1 MKSSPSS
8 TPSSVPPPNA
18 LLVLAFNYAS
28 STTTSSFHS
37 SPPLPHQHLISPHL
51 LSQLCLQHGS
61 LAQLKSAFSAAAMGM
76 FTNGYIWFVTDAAGN
91 TAVIPTF
98 GPGSLL
104 VRSRTYMG
112 HSKLLMGSGMLQ
124 YDRGDPL
131 MKGDPYM
138 REWTQELAEM
148 ITGEKIERHE
158 GENEE
163 YEGES
168 EAHAS
173 PTPAP
178 TPKSP
183 PPGVSPSSPASGVSA
198 SNNPSNHPL
207 HPRFIHAS
215 TPSLTDKNNKNL
227 GEENMIPTSL
237 FDEPTPQNASSFNMG
252 LGLNNAALTPRY
264 QRTLSRSDHYTMAMS
279 KPSGPSSSTANAL
292 GLSSTLNISET
303 LYPLFCLSVH
313 EHAWTSVGYGVWG
326 KEAWIKEFWSVV
338 DWERVSLVYEHWTVE
353 EARKEGHEQVVESG
367 LGGFKGW
374 DSVAK
379 EVN

>member
-1 MKSSPSS
+1 
-8 TPSSVPPPNA
+8 
-18 LLVLAFNYAS
+18 
-28 STTTSSFHS
+28 
-37 SPPLPHQHLISPHL
+37 
-51 LSQLCLQHGS
+51 
-61 LAQLKSAFSAAAMGM
+61 
-76 FTNGYIWFVTDAAGN
+76 
-91 TAVIPTF
+91 
-98 GPGSLL
+98 
-104 VRSRTYMG
+104 MG

-148 ITGEKIERHE
+148 ITGEKIEHHE

-168 EAHAS
+168 EGNVS

-207 HPRFIHAS
+207 HPRFIYTS

-264 QRTLSRSDHYTMAMS
+264 QRTLSRSDHYTMTMS
-279 KPSGPSSSTANAL
+279 KPSGPGSSTANAL
-292 GLSSTLNISET
+292 GLSSTLNIGET

-313 EHAWTSVGYGVWG
+313 EHAWTSAGYGVWG
-326 KEAWIKEFWSVV
+326 KEAWIKEFWSVI

-374 DSVAK
+374 DGVAK